1 MRGYC
6 LPGAPQCLQVLP
18 HWALGPVPCCQPH
31 IMFFH
36 LLPWG
41 GQRGVLVLLVSCHP
55 LYSKEQT
62 QVGWQVKEGWGG
74 EDRKGTFQ
82 RKQTLRQML

>member
-1 MRGYC
+1 M
-6 LPGAPQCLQVLP
+6 PAGASPLGLGSSPLLSAPHHVLSP
-18 HWALGPVPCCQPH
+18 AALG
-31 IMFFH
+31 
-36 LLPWG
+36 WAE
-41 GQRGVLVLLVSCHP
+41 GVLVLLVSCHP